1 MQRKKVGFPLQNNPN
16 HIEYLVVGH
25 VTRDK
30 VEGGYKP
37 GGTVTYGGQIANALG
52 YKTGVLT
59 SAREDYDLREIMQGL
74 EVRKI
79 PAPEDAIFSNIYDG
93 NNRIQILHNRA
104 NDIMAA
110 DVPEAWMTADIVHL
124 GPLTN
129 EVDPNMIDLFPN
141 SLIGLTPQGWMR
153 RWGDDGRVYATAF
166 PAEERLL
173 RAATATVLSEEDL
186 LDDGML
192 ERYISWSNILVVTEN
207 FAGCTVYFDG
217 KKEQVPAPKITL
229 VEPTGAG
236 DIFAAAFFVG
246 LHRSDVDPVRAAE
259 FANHVAA
266 HSVTKQTLA
275 EKVIAWREVKFE

>member
-1 MQRKKVGFPLQNNPN
+1 M
-16 HIEYLVVGH
+16 GH

-30 VEGGYKP
+30 VENGYKP
-37 GGTVTYGGQIANALG
+37 GGTVTYSGQVADALG
-52 YKTGVLT
+52 YRTAVLT
-59 SAREDYDLREIMQGL
+59 SAREDYDLREVLAGL

-79 PAPEDAIFSNIYDG
+79 PAPHDAVFSNIYDG
-93 NNRIQILHNRA
+93 NNRVQILHSKA

-110 DVPEAWMTADIVHL
+110 DVPEAWMTSKILHL

-129 EVDPNMIDLFPN
+129 EVEPDIVDLFPN

-153 RWGDDGRVYATAF
+153 RWGEDGRVYATAF

-173 RAATATVLSEEDL
+173 RAADATVLSEEDL

-192 ERYISWSNILVVTEN
+192 DRYKAWSKILVVTQN
-207 FAGCTVYFDG
+207 FAGCTVFCDG
-217 KKEQVPAPKITL
+217 DEIQVPAPKIEL

-246 LHRSDVDPVRAAE
+246 LHRSQNAVSAAE
-259 FANHVAA
+259 FANHIAA
-266 HSVTKQTLA
+266 HSVTKVELNN
-275 EKVIAWREVKFE
+275 KVIAWRETKYY